1 MSDEKTSQELTWQEK
16 KARAE
21 QIVKDNPQMYPQVVY
36 VSNKEFDCAP
46 MPFWGKIDRNV
57 HPFVLAAPD
66 DSMDDPV
73 YDWTPQ
79 DGSAPHWVEAGP
91 ETQAKKLAKVEKTV
105 ETLTATAD
113 SLSKAQNQV
122 VKQSQI
128 LQQQVIAGQKAAM
141 AGQKTQVQMLQMLQ
155 EIAAKV
161 GVTPADDS
169 KTNDKKNE

>member
-1 MSDEKTSQELTWQEK
+1 MADQKTGQELTWQEK

-21 QIVKDNPQMYPQVVY
+21 QIVKDNPLYHMVVY
-36 VSNKEFDCAP
+36 VSDKVWDCEP
-46 MPFWGKIDRNV
+46 IPFWGKIDHSV
-57 HPFVLAAPD
+57 HPFVLEAPD
-66 DSMDDPV
+66 DSFTDPV
-73 YDWTPQ
+73 YDWAPQ

-105 ETLTATAD
+105 ETLTTTAD
-113 SLSKAQNQV
+113 SLSKTQNQV

-128 LQQQVIAGQKAAM
+128 LQQQVIAGQKATM

-155 EIAAKV
+155 DIAAKV

-169 KTNDKKNE
+169 KTDDKKNE